1 MIKLLYGVEL
11 DEAEVDVTAIRSQ
24 GAGGQNVN
32 KVSSAIHLRFDI
44 AKSSL
49 PDFFKERLQELSDS
63 RITKDKVIVLKAQQ
77 YRTQEQNREDAFA
90 RLAELINSAVEIK
103 KQRRP
108 TKATKASKKRRVDSK
123 TARGRAKVL
132 RGRVDI

>member
-11 DEAEVDVTAIRSQ
+11 DEAEVEVSAIRSQ

-44 AKSSL
+44 NSSSL
-49 PDFFKERLQELSDS
+49 PDFFKERLRELSDS
-63 RITKDKVIVLKAQQ
+63 RVTKDKVIVLKAQQ

-90 RLAELINSAVEIK
+90 RLAELINGAVEIK

-123 TARGRAKVL
+123 TARGRAKAL
-132 RGRVDI
+132 RGKVEI